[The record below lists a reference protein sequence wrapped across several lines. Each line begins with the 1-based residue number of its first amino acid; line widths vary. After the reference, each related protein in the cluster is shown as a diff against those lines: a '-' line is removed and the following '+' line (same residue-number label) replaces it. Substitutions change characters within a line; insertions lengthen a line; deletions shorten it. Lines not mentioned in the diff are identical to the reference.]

1 MAGIILK
8 TCRALFPSCINKN
21 LVLYLHDQSDA
32 TTFEQNKRI
41 YIYIYIY
48 VCIFHILYITI
59 YYILLY
65 IYYIHELIK
74 PVAEI
79 FLLKS
84 CLYIYIY
91 IYIHKYILCQG
102 LDSMLKF
109 LVTLA
114 FHN

>member
-1 MAGIILK
+1 MYISYII
-8 TCRALFPSCINKN
+8 
-21 LVLYLHDQSDA
+21 YY
-32 TTFEQNKRI
+32 
-41 YIYIYIY
+41 YI
-48 VCIFHILYITI
+48 CIFHILYITI

-91 IYIHKYILCQG
+91 IYIYIHKYILCQG